1 MTKSFCF
8 LFLSFFLLSCGKSGG
23 GSKTQSQE
31 ALASLDD
38 SEVSVAAPVPNLALT
53 WDANIKF
60 VDFSRTQE
68 NKVLDAVDL
77 IKQVIATD
85 EFKNAILN
93 HKYKGKKTFVDNG
106 GLTNAQIYKKILESS
121 EKLMPKKNNS
131 MDVTLVTYHTSANVI
146 GYTLPS
152 VNKVWMNTRYL
163 NKFTPTQVASNLFH
177 EWLHKLGF
185 KHDFEKTPERPY
197 SVPYAIG
204 YLVKKFAAKFD

>member
-23 GSKTQSQE
+23 NSSVQSQE
-31 ALASLDD
+31 ALDTVEG
-38 SEVSVAAPVPNLALT
+38 SEISTEAPTPNLALT
-53 WDANIKF
+53 WDAKIKF

-68 NKVLDAVDL
+68 NKVLDAVEL

-106 GLTNAQIYKKILESS
+106 GLTNAQIYKKILEAS
-121 EKLMPKKNNS
+121 ERLYPKKNNT
-131 MDVTLVTYHTSANVI
+131 MDVTLVTYRVSANVI

-152 VNKVWMNTRYL
+152 VNKIWMNTRYL
-163 NKFTPTQVASNLFH
+163 NTFTPRQVASNLFH

-185 KHDFEKTPERPY
+185 KHDYERTPERPY
-197 SVPYAIG
+197 SVPYAVG
-204 YLVKKFAAKFD
+204 YLVKKLAAKFD